1 MYRTRYLVIQD
12 LDELIV
18 PLRTESLA
26 ELVHSVDAAISAD
39 GVTATDSLAAYNF
52 RNLFFPPNGPNDP
65 RFGPNS
71 AAVKYNI
78 GALLKTSSSVLV
90 HPKGSRQKVRK
101 WTS

>member
-1 MYRTRYLVIQD
+1 MAISDCVYRAMYRTRYLVIQD

-39 GVTATDSLAAYNF
+39 GVTSSDSLAAYNF

-71 AAVKYNI
+71 AAGGRGHPYGT
-78 GALLKTSSSVLV
+78 GAS
-90 HPKGSRQKVRK
+90 
-101 WTS
+101 